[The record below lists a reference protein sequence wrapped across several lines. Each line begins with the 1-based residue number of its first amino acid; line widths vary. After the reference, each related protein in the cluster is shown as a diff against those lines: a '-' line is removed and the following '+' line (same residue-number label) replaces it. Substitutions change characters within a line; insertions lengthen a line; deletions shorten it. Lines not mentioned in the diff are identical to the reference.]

1 MQVKIF
7 TLPIHGCEQME
18 EEANRFLR
26 SHRVMTVD
34 RQFSPDGGGYWT
46 LFITYQDGLPSAGG
60 GSGVGVSR
68 SGKVDYREVLSP
80 EEFGRFALYRD
91 IRKEMAVQQGVP
103 AYAIFTDEE
112 LSLIARMETVT
123 LEAIAAIKNVGKR
136 AEKYG
141 MAFVSASLEKP
152 DAAIKK

>member
-7 TLPIHGCEQME
+7 TLPIHGSEQME

-26 SHRVMTVD
+26 SHRVMTID

-46 LFITYQDGLPSAGG
+46 LFVTYQDGLPSASSNQGM
-60 GSGVGVSR
+60 GVSR

-80 EEFGRFALYRD
+80 EEFGRFARYRD
-91 IRKEMAVQQGVP
+91 VRKELAAQQGVP

-112 LSLIARMETVT
+112 LSQIARMEKVT

-141 MAFVSASLEKP
+141 GAFVSIAFEMSEPTTKE
-152 DAAIKK
+152 